1 MRTGKITIAGKEY
14 ILCFSTMVVKWLEEE
29 NEEGFDKALEQMY
42 EEASEGKLSKLFSVL
57 AMMIRAGD
65 MYAKATG
72 IKNPPSLSEEDLY
85 VPTSPA
91 DYKEMFDSVI
101 KSIKDGRK
109 REIESE
115 PDSKNPGRNQ
125 KAIRRS

>member
-85 VPTSPA
+85 VLTSPA

-115 PDSKNPGRNQ
+115 PDSKKTGKNQ